1 MSGLM
6 ADSAAGTSGRTAAK
20 TSTLQASYR
29 VTTAVEG
36 LAIPL
41 FYGRNRLQPNIFFA
55 WGWQPVA
62 QAQPSQ
68 SMGKGGSQPAG
79 GTQYVYTQ
87 WVLFGLCEG
96 PVTAIGRNWNDK
108 TRQYTFSAAGL
119 APGSRPQ
126 PPVPELLS
134 GAPAQAL
141 GYYGTAFY
149 HGNIDLG
156 SGNSMPNVSFECYG
170 PLPY

>member
-29 VTTAVEG
+29 VTSAVEG

-62 QAQPSQ
+62 QPASSQ

-108 TRQYTFSAAGL
+108 TRQCTFSAAGL
-119 APGSRPQ
+119 APGSRPAT
-126 PPVPELLS
+126 PGPGAAERSPGPGPGLLRHRLLPRQHRS
-134 GAPAQAL
+134 GQRQLHAQRL
-141 GYYGTAFY
+141 
-149 HGNIDLG
+149 L
-156 SGNSMPNVSFECYG
+156 
-170 PLPY
+170 